1 MGDGMKFLI
10 AVCLFLLVV
19 CVIPVYGN
27 DMGTGHF
34 LLNACKAF
42 LTAGTKGDFNAGYC
56 LGFIQSNEQEEMVRK
71 MSDKAKNMYCLP
83 KDITDEQ
90 LARVLV
96 KYLETHPEQLHLA
109 ASQLIWMAYSNAWR
123 CK

>member
-1 MGDGMKFLI
+1 MKFLI
-10 AVCLFLLVV
+10 AACLFLLTV
-19 CVIPVYGN
+19 CVGPVHGN

-34 LLNACKAF
+34 LLNACKSF
-42 LTAGTKGDFNAGYC
+42 LAAGAKGDFNAGYC

-71 MSDKAKNMYCLP
+71 ISDTAKKMYCMP

-90 LARVLV
+90 LVRVLI
-96 KYLETHPEQLHLA
+96 KYLEAHPEQLHLA
-109 ASQLIWMAYSNAWR
+109 ASQLVWMAYSSVWR

>member
-1 MGDGMKFLI
+1 MKFLI

-19 CVIPVYGN
+19 CVVPVYGN

-109 ASQLIWMAYSNAWR
+109 ASQLIWVAYSNVWR